1 MRSPIVTGH
10 HATGAWISAHAATI
24 LCWSPEVTA
33 RFHVDSTVPDRHR
46 STGRAP
52 TDRAG
57 DDGRRDEHLRTFFEA
72 VARAL
77 PADDDLLLV
86 GDGEVVD
93 HFAVRIRGEDEAQGR
108 VRRVEVA
115 KSGPISDAQL
125 IARIRAFA
133 GSPPKRV
140 IPR

>member
-1 MRSPIVTGH
+1 MRGPIVTGH
-10 HATGAWISAHAATI
+10 HATGTWITAHSATI

-33 RFHVDSTVPDRHR
+33 RHRIDSTVPDRHR

-52 TDRAG
+52 TDRGG
-57 DDGRRDEHLRTFFEA
+57 DDGRRDEHMRAFFDD

-86 GDGEVVD
+86 GDGEVVE
-93 HFAVRIRGEDEAQGR
+93 HFAARVRADDEVHGL
-108 VRRVEVA
+108 VRRVEVTR
-115 KSGPISDAQL
+115 SEPITDAQL

-133 GSPPKRV
+133 GSPPRRV